1 MKAWL
6 RLARVPFAFTAA
18 TDALAVGLLAHVAL
32 GTDAADTRWAAVLG
46 AALLVY
52 AFGMMLN
59 DWADRGEDAVHAPD
73 RPLPSGALRP
83 TAVAVVIMIVATG
96 ALALGHAAGTL
107 PAVGAALTLAALY
120 DLGAKRSVLGGAAV
134 LGLARAAN
142 AAQVPLA
149 AALAGAVA
157 PTALLAALAV
167 GAYAAAITVHSA
179 QAEVGVRYTLLV
191 RVLVGV
197 AFAGAAVVAWVAGGA
212 FTLATM
218 FASMLAF
225 GVASSTAFGRTP
237 RPGPIPKQVREMLG
251 GLYVLAYVIAS
262 AALGVDA
269 LLAFGGLVA
278 AWALAIASQLL
289 VRALRP

>member
-18 TDALAVGLLAHVAL
+18 TDALAVGLLAHAAL
-32 GTDAADTRWAAVLG
+32 GSDAASTRWPAVLG
-46 AALLVY
+46 AAVLVY

-59 DWADRGEDAVHAPD
+59 DWADRAEDALVAPR

-83 TAVAVVIMIVATG
+83 APVAVAILLVALG
-96 ALALGHAAGTL
+96 ALGLGHVAGTL
-107 PAVGAALTLAALY
+107 PGVGAALGLAALY
-120 DLGAKRSVLGGAAV
+120 DLGAKRSVRGGAVV

-149 AALAGAVA
+149 AALAGAVSS
-157 PTALLAALAV
+157 PALLAALAI
-167 GAYAAAITVHSA
+167 GTYAAAITVHSA
-179 QAEVGVRYTLLV
+179 QAEVGVRHTVLV
-191 RVLVGV
+191 RSLVGV
-197 AFAGAAVVAWVAGGA
+197 AFAGAAILAWVVAGT

-237 RPGPIPKQVREMLG
+237 RTGPIPKQVREMLC
-251 GLYVLAYVIAS
+251 GLYMLAYVVAS
-262 AALGVDA
+262 PALGSNA
-269 LLAFGGLVA
+269 LLALGGLFL
-278 AWALAIASQLL
+278 AWGLAIASQLF
-289 VRALRP
+289 VRALGT